1 MKFGEI
7 PVPDAAGAILAH
19 SVRHVDG
26 VFKKGRKLAAADL
39 RLLSAAGIAKVFTAR
54 LDAGDVP
61 EDDAARAIAGKIA
74 GSGAVAQEPF
84 TGRANIY
91 AQRRGLVVVDSF
103 RINAVNRVHESVTLA
118 TLGNYS
124 VVDRGQ
130 MVATVKIIPFAVARE
145 NLDKVL
151 LEIGDAPVIRVQ
163 ALDEK
168 RVGLVIT
175 KVAGGKQS
183 LVEKSETAMRG
194 RVMALGSALAHV
206 TVCEHSIE
214 AVRKSV
220 KELQAL
226 SCNPILL
233 FGTSAIVD
241 REDVIP
247 AGLSA
252 AGGRVV
258 HLGMPV
264 DPGNL
269 MMLGD
274 LDGVPV
280 LGVPSCARSPKVNG
294 FDWALERVL
303 AGIRLSA
310 GDIMDMGAGGLLAE
324 ISSRPSPRDRKPLAQ
339 HAPRIAAIVLA
350 AGKSSRMGSNKLLAE
365 LNGKPLLRHSVEALK
380 ASSVDDIIVVTG
392 NEPERV
398 QAALEPLDVTLVHNA
413 NYAEGLSTSLKRG
426 LAAAPAEADAALVC
440 LGDMPL
446 VDARTIDR
454 LVAAFNVAEHRT
466 ICVPTFEGKRGNPVL
481 WGRQHFIALEE
492 IKGDQGGRL
501 LLDALSDEVV
511 EVDVKTQGV
520 LVDVDTPQALQ
531 DLKSILGP

>member
-1 MKFGEI
+1 MKFAELPLQDTLGC
-7 PVPDAAGAILAH
+7 ILAH
-19 SVRHVDG
+19 SVRHADG
-26 VFKKGRKLAAADL
+26 VFKKGRKLAADDL
-39 RLLSAAGIAKVFTAR
+39 RLLAASGVSKIFVAK
-54 LDAGDVP
+54 LDADDVP
-61 EDDAARAIAGKIA
+61 EDEAARAIAGKVA
-74 GSGAVAQEPF
+74 GSGSTAQEPF
-84 TGRANIY
+84 TGRANVY
-91 AQRRGLVVVDSF
+91 AQQRGLVVVDGL
-103 RINAVNRVHESVTLA
+103 RVNAINRVHESMTLA
-118 TLGNYS
+118 TLPNYH
-124 VVDRGQ
+124 VVDKGQ
-130 MVATVKIIPFAVARE
+130 MIATIKIIPFAVGKE
-145 NLDKVL
+145 NLNKAFA
-151 LEIGDAPVIRVQ
+151 EIGTTPVIRVQ
-163 ALDEK
+163 ALAEK

-183 LVEKSETAMRG
+183 LIEKSETAMRE
-194 RVMALGSALAHV
+194 RVKALGSDLAQV
-206 TVCEHSIE
+206 RVCDHSIE
-214 AVRKSV
+214 AVRKCV
-220 KELQAL
+220 KELEAL

-233 FGTSAIVD
+233 FGASAVVD

-252 AGGRVV
+252 AGGNVI

-274 LDGVPV
+274 LNGVPV

-303 AGIRLSA
+303 AGITLSA

-324 ISSRPSPRDRKPLAQ
+324 ISSRPSPRDRKPIAQ
-339 HAPRIAAIVLA
+339 HAPKIAAIVLA
-350 AGKSSRMGSNKLLAE
+350 AGKSSRMGSNKLLAD

-380 ASSVDDIIVVTG
+380 ASSVHDIIVVTG

-398 QAALEPLDVTLVHNA
+398 QSALAPLDVTLVHNA
-413 NYAEGLSTSLKRG
+413 NFAEGLSTSLKCG
-426 LAAAPAEADAALVC
+426 VAAVSAETDAVLVC

-446 VDARTIDR
+446 VDAQTIDR

-481 WGRQHFIALEE
+481 WGRQHFIAIDE
-492 IKGDQGGRL
+492 IEGDQGARL

-511 EVDVKTQGV
+511 EIEVKTQAV

-531 DLKSILGP
+531 DIRSALNP

>member
-1 MKFGEI
+1 MKFAELPLQDTLGC
-7 PVPDAAGAILAH
+7 ILAH
-19 SVRHVDG
+19 SVRHAEG
-26 VFKKGRKLAAADL
+26 VFKKGRKLGADDLKLLAA
-39 RLLSAAGIAKVFTAR
+39 SGISKIFVAR
-54 LDAGDVP
+54 LDADDVP
-61 EDDAARAIAGKIA
+61 EDEAARAIAGKIV
-74 GSGAVAQEPF
+74 GPGAMAQEPF

-91 AQRRGLVVVDSF
+91 ARQRGLVVVDGS
-103 RINAVNRVHESVTLA
+103 RVNAINRVHESVTLA
-118 TLGNYS
+118 TLSNYS
-124 VVDRGQ
+124 VVDKGQ
-130 MVATVKIIPFAVARE
+130 MVATVKIIPFAVAKE
-145 NLDKVL
+145 NLNKAL
-151 LEIGDAPVIRVQ
+151 LEIGDASVIRVQ
-163 ALDEK
+163 ALAEK

-175 KVAGGKQS
+175 KVAGSKQS
-183 LVEKSETAMRG
+183 LIEKSETAMRG
-194 RVMALGSALAHV
+194 RVKALGSDLTHV
-206 TVCEHSIE
+206 KVCDHSIE

-226 SCNPILL
+226 FCNPILL

-252 AGGRVV
+252 AGGTVI

-274 LDGVPV
+274 LHGVPV

-303 AGIRLSA
+303 ADIRLSA

-324 ISSRPSPRDRKPLAQ
+324 ISSRPSPRDRKPLPQ
-339 HAPRIAAIVLA
+339 HAPRITAVVLA
-350 AGKSSRMGSNKLLAE
+350 AGKSSRMGSNKLLAD

-380 ASSVDDIIVVTG
+380 ASSVHDIIVVTG

-398 QAALEPLDVTLVHNA
+398 QSALAPLDVTLVHNT
-413 NYAEGLSTSLKRG
+413 NFAEGLSTSLKRG
-426 LAAAPAEADAALVC
+426 LAAVPAETDAVLVC

-446 VDARTIDR
+446 IDAQTIDR

-481 WGRQHFIALEE
+481 WGRQHFITIDQIE
-492 IKGDQGGRL
+492 GDQGARL

-511 EVDVKTQGV
+511 EVEVKTQAV

-531 DLKSILGP
+531 DIRSALNS

>member
-1 MKFGEI
+1 MKFAELPLQDTLGC
-7 PVPDAAGAILAH
+7 ILAH
-19 SVRHVDG
+19 SVRHAEG
-26 VFKKGRKLAAADL
+26 VFKKGRKLGADDL
-39 RLLSAAGIAKVFTAR
+39 KLLTASGISKIFVAR
-54 LDAGDVP
+54 LDADDVP
-61 EDDAARAIAGKIA
+61 EDEAARAIAGKIV
-74 GSGAVAQEPF
+74 GPGAMAQEPF

-91 AQRRGLVVVDSF
+91 ARQRGLVVVDGS
-103 RINAVNRVHESVTLA
+103 RVNATNRVHESMTLA
-118 TLGNYS
+118 TLSNYS
-124 VVDRGQ
+124 VVDKGQ
-130 MVATVKIIPFAVARE
+130 MVATVKVIPFAVAKE
-145 NLDKVL
+145 NLNKVL
-151 LEIGDAPVIRVQ
+151 LEIGDVSVIRVQ
-163 ALDEK
+163 ALAEK
-168 RVGLVIT
+168 HVGLVIT
-175 KVAGGKQS
+175 KVPGSKQS
-183 LVEKSETAMRG
+183 LIEKSETAMRN
-194 RVMALGSALAHV
+194 RVEGLGSNLTHV
-206 TVCEHSIE
+206 RVCDHSIE

-220 KELQAL
+220 TELQAL

-252 AGGRVV
+252 AGGTVI

-303 AGIRLSA
+303 ADIRLSA
-310 GDIMDMGAGGLLAE
+310 SDIMDMGAGGLLAE
-324 ISSRPSPRDRKPLAQ
+324 ISSRPSPRDRKPVPQ
-339 HAPRIAAIVLA
+339 HAPRITAVVLA
-350 AGKSSRMGSNKLLAE
+350 AGKSSRMGSNKLLAD
-365 LNGKPLLRHSVEALK
+365 LKGKPLLRHSVEALK
-380 ASSVDDIIVVTG
+380 ASSVNNIIVVTG

-398 QAALEPLDVTLVHNA
+398 QSALAPLDVTLVHNM
-413 NYAEGLSTSLKRG
+413 NFAEGLSTSLKRG
-426 LAAAPAEADAALVC
+426 LAAVPAETDAVLVC

-446 VDARTIDR
+446 IDAQTIDR

-481 WGRQHFIALEE
+481 WGRQHFIAIDE
-492 IKGDQGGRL
+492 IEGDQGARL

-511 EVDVKTQGV
+511 EVEVKTQAV

-531 DLKSILGP
+531 DIRSALNS

>member
-1 MKFGEI
+1 MKFGEV
-7 PVPDAAGAILAH
+7 PVATALGAVLAH
-19 SVRHVDG
+19 SVSHANG
-26 VFKKGRKLAAADL
+26 VFKKGRV
-39 RLLSAAGIAKVFTAR
+39 LSAVDVEALVASGVLKIFVAR
-54 LDAGDVP
+54 LGADDIT
-61 EDDAARAIAGKIA
+61 ENDAARAISGKIA
-74 GSGAVAQEPF
+74 GPGVMAQEPF

-91 AQRRGLVVVDSF
+91 AQQRGLVVVDNF
-103 RINAVNRVHESVTLA
+103 HINAVNRVHESITLA
-118 TLGNYS
+118 TLRNYS
-124 VVDRGQ
+124 VVDKGQ
-130 MVATVKIIPFAVARE
+130 MVATVKIIPFAVAKE
-145 NLDKVL
+145 NLNRAL
-151 LEIGDAPVIRVQ
+151 LEIGNAPVIRVQ
-163 ALDEK
+163 ALAEK

-175 KVAGGKQS
+175 KVVGSKQA
-183 LVEKSETAMRG
+183 LIEKSETAIRG
-194 RVMALGSALAHV
+194 RVKTLGSDLTHV
-206 TVCEHSIE
+206 TVCDHSIQ
-214 AVRKSV
+214 AVQKSV

-233 FGTSAIVD
+233 FGASAIVD

-252 AGGRVV
+252 AGGKVI

-303 AGIRLSA
+303 ADIRLSA

-324 ISSRPSPRDRKPLAQ
+324 ISSRPSPRDRKPLPQ
-339 HAPRIAAIVLA
+339 HAPRITAIVLA
-350 AGKSSRMGSNKLLAE
+350 AGKSLRMGSNKLLVE
-365 LNGKPLLRHSVEALK
+365 LNGRPLLRHSVEALK
-380 ASSVDDIIVVTG
+380 ASSVNDVIVVTG

-398 QAALEPLDVTLVHNA
+398 QTALERLDVKFVHNA
-413 NYAEGLSTSLKRG
+413 NFVEGLSTSLKRG

-446 VDARTIDR
+446 VDAQTINR

-481 WGRQHFIALEE
+481 WGRQHFIAINE
-492 IKGDQGGRL
+492 IEGDQGARL

-511 EVDVKTQGV
+511 EIAVKTQAV
-520 LVDVDTPQALQ
+520 LIDVDTPQGLQ
-531 DLKSILGP
+531 DIRSALNS